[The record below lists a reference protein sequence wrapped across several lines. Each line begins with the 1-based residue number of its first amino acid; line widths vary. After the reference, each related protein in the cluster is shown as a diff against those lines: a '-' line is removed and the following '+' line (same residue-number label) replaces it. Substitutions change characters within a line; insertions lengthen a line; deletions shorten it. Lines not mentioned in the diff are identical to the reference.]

1 MGGMIS
7 LAKGYE
13 TGVGSKY
20 NVEYQRYLLIFS
32 LPLPRGKCKS
42 LYR

>member
-1 MGGMIS
+1 MGRMIS

-13 TGVGSKY
+13 TEVGSKY
-20 NVEYQRYLLIFS
+20 RVEYQRYLLIFL

>member
-1 MGGMIS
+1 MGRMIS

-13 TGVGSKY
+13 TGIGRKY
-20 NVEYQRYLLIFS
+20 RVEYQEYLLIFS